1 MQNNRSKKTNQN
13 IFLSFFFRIG
23 SILIQFALVPL
34 TIKYI
39 NPNIY
44 GVWLTL
50 SSIVGWLSF
59 FDIGLGNGLKNK
71 LTETLVDKDYIKS
84 KYLVSTTYIIILCV
98 VALLLLLFYLFNSL
112 INWQFVLNSS
122 FIPNSE
128 LNTTVSIVIIFFL
141 FKLVTDLINV
151 VASAFQ
157 RSSVSSMQLFISN
170 FFIIISI
177 WGLAKISKSNFIALA
192 FIYSFVPLFVSLI
205 FNVIFF
211 TNDFKMVKPSF
222 AYFDLSKSKDVL
234 KLGSQFF
241 IIQVVSLI
249 LFQTDNILIA
259 QFFTPSDVTVF
270 NIAFKYY
277 SVVMFAFT
285 ILLTPYWSAF
295 TEAFYKNEF
304 KWIDSN
310 IKKLIMFWL
319 FSIALLILMYYTSTI
334 LIRTWIGSEIYIPNI
349 LSITICIYITILNW
363 SAIFANFLNGV
374 GKIKIQTYITPF
386 VGVFNIALSYILV
399 KNLNF
404 GVYAMPL
411 ANSICL
417 LFGAVLGYIQYKKIL
432 NHKASG
438 IWNK

>member
-1 MQNNRSKKTNQN
+1 
-13 IFLSFFFRIG
+13 
-23 SILIQFALVPL
+23 VPL

>member
-1 MQNNRSKKTNQN
+1 M
-13 IFLSFFFRIG
+13 
-23 SILIQFALVPL
+23 IQFALVPL

>member
-1 MQNNRSKKTNQN
+1 M
-13 IFLSFFFRIG
+13 
-23 SILIQFALVPL
+23 PL

>member
-1 MQNNRSKKTNQN
+1 
-13 IFLSFFFRIG
+13 
-23 SILIQFALVPL
+23 LIQFALVPL

-222 AYFDLSKSKDVL
+222 VYFDLSKSKDVL

-349 LSITICIYITILNW
+349 LSITICVYITILNW

-386 VGVFNIALSYILV
+386 VGLLNIALSYILV

-417 LFGAVLGYIQYKKIL
+417 LFGAVLGYVQYKKIL